1 MKLSQSVWSRM
12 KTFLDLCMCKVF
24 EKIKSTVKRLCC
36 ARINSSVF
44 VHSIMLLKT
53 VEKGNFVYVSTPV
66 FVWVISSSI

>member
-44 VHSIMLLKT
+44 FSQYYAAEDCGKGQFFLLIDSSFRM
-53 VEKGNFVYVSTPV
+53 GNK
-66 FVWVISSSI
+66 

>member
-24 EKIKSTVKRLCC
+24 AKIKSTVKRLCC

-53 VEKGNFVYVSTPV
+53 VEKGNFVYLSTPV